1 MEDDVPELGARERA
15 VPQERAPSYRSSLG
29 DDLTFPLAGATI
41 PRMVC
46 AVVVLPQPDSP
57 TRASISPR
65 ASVKLTPSTAC
76 TQPLGWRATRS
87 ASPRR
92 TG

>member
-1 MEDDVPELGARERA
+1 MSVPF
-15 VPQERAPSYRSSLG
+15 SL
-29 DDLTFPLAGATI
+29 TVPLAGATI

-76 TQPLGWRATRS
+76 TQSLGWRATRS

>member
-1 MEDDVPELGARERA
+1 MLVPFSRT
-15 VPQERAPSYRSSLG
+15 V
-29 DDLTFPLAGATI
+29 PLAAATI

-46 AVVVLPQPDSP
+46 AVEVLPQPDSP

-65 ASVKLTPSTAC
+65 ARVKLTPSTAW
-76 TQPLGWRATRS
+76 TQSLGCRLTRS
-87 ASPRR
+87 VSPRR